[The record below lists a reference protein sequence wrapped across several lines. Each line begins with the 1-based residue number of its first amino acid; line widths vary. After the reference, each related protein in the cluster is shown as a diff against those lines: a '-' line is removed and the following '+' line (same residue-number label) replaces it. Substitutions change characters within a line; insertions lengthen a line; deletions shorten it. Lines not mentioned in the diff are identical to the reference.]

1 VTLPSRETRTSST
14 HQNISTSTPNQ
25 ETLTVKPYPLKAD
38 STNKRNYNLA
48 GCRREN
54 PSTVN

>member
-1 VTLPSRETRTSST
+1 MPSRETRTSST